1 MNDLLK
7 QQQMAFDLEKERLD
21 LEKERAILQSDIAK
35 QRAEAERDLLKA
47 QLDQRLLASVHPSKI
62 KRQHDILTKIFSI
75 LELKPFENTKKA
87 DTNAGYIA
95 ELVGYHALKRASS
108 EISRGLSGT
117 VGLGNDVRILIVDQ
131 LAYAQGDLP
140 LIEVTSQFSVFE
152 VRCRKQVATNKELS
166 EMALPK
172 EESEDEQKPTL
183 IKTGTTRLS
192 LLKTGSGFFPTGSIT
207 SADMI
212 NSTGLADNA
221 AGNDNDFIA
230 PSPDDREYSLKT
242 NSLIAA
248 VAGSL
253 RSEKRKV
260 YIYNF
265 YSMDTVGPQ
274 SKLMNMY
281 AALIDCSGR
290 LIQSRN
296 RLLYFVSKNTKR
308 HTELSQQTKK
318 IETQTP
324 FTSETEQDAESVNRG
339 IGEVAGW
346 HDRAQSA
353 ILASE
358 AIHTEI
364 GTFIKTITSEDNTG
378 SGSTLA
384 KAVFR
389 EKVRELGI
397 THLLYLNVVS
407 SGGEAV
413 TQKLLWGSGNTSC
426 FGGAVVSYVLS
437 RIEGDVL
444 ASDTLPLL
452 YTIEFDPSGQR
463 NSPLRQI
470 RFDKPEAKK

>member
-1 MNDLLK
+1 MD
-7 QQQMAFDLEKERLD
+7 E
-21 LEKERAILQSDIAK
+21 S
-35 QRAEAERDLLKA
+35 
-47 QLDQRLLASVHPSKI
+47 LLASDHPPKI
-62 KRQHDILTKIFSI
+62 KRQHELLAKIISI
-75 LELKPFENTKKA
+75 LELKPFENLKKA
-87 DTNAGYIA
+87 DTNAGYMA

-108 EISRGLSGT
+108 EISRGLSGI
-117 VGLGNDVRILIVDQ
+117 VGLGNDVRIMIVDQ
-131 LAYAQGDLP
+131 LEYAPGDLP
-140 LIEVTSQFSVFE
+140 LIEVTSHFSVFE
-152 VRCRKQVATNKELS
+152 IRCRKQVATNKELS
-166 EMALPK
+166 ETALPK
-172 EESEDEQKPTL
+172 EESEDEQKPNL
-183 IKTGTTRLS
+183 IKTGPTRLS
-192 LLKTGSGFFPTGSIT
+192 LLKTGSGFFQTGAIN
-207 SADMI
+207 SADLI
-212 NSTGLADNA
+212 NSTGLANNAIGADNE
-221 AGNDNDFIA
+221 FLA
-230 PSPDDREYSLKT
+230 PSLKDQEYSIKT

-290 LIQSRN
+290 LIQSQN
-296 RLLYFVSKNTKR
+296 RLLYFVSKNTRR
-308 HTELSQQTKK
+308 HTELSLQLKK
-318 IETQTP
+318 IKTQMPCTP
-324 FTSETEQDAESVNRG
+324 ESEQEAENMGRE
-339 IGEVAGW
+339 IGQVAEW
-346 HDRAQSA
+346 LDRAHSA

-364 GTFIKTITSEDNTG
+364 GTFIKTITSEDHTG

-407 SGGEAV
+407 NGGEAV
-413 TQKLLWGSGNTSC
+413 TQKLFWGSGNTSC

-437 RIEGDVL
+437 RVEGDVL

-463 NSPLRQI
+463 NSPLRQV
-470 RFDKPEAKK
+470 RFDKPEPKK

>member
-1 MNDLLK
+1 
-7 QQQMAFDLEKERLD
+7 MAFDLEKERLD

-47 QLDQRLLASVHPSKI
+47 QLDQRLPASVHSSKM
-62 KRQHDILTKIFSI
+62 KKQHELLTKIFSI
-75 LELKPFENTKKA
+75 PELKPFENTKKA
-87 DTNAGYIA
+87 ERNAGYMA

-108 EISRGLSGT
+108 EISRGLSGI
-117 VGLGNDVRILIVDQ
+117 VGLGNDVRIMIIDQ
-131 LAYAQGDLP
+131 LEYAQGDLP
-140 LIEVTSQFSVFE
+140 LIEVTSHFSVFE
-152 VRCRKQVATNKELS
+152 IRCRKQVTTNKELS

-183 IKTGTTRLS
+183 IKTGPTRLS

-207 SADMI
+207 SADMF
-212 NSTGLADNA
+212 NSTGLANNA
-221 AGNDNDFIA
+221 VGANNEFMA
-230 PSPDDREYSLKT
+230 LSPRDQEYSLKT

-296 RLLYFVSKNTKR
+296 RLLYFVSKNTKQ
-308 HTELSQQTKK
+308 HTELIQQLKK

-324 FTSETEQDAESVNRG
+324 CAPETEQELENVSRE
-339 IGEVAGW
+339 IGQVAGW
-346 HDRAQSA
+346 LDRAHSA

-378 SGSTLA
+378 RGSTLA

-413 TQKLLWGSGNTSC
+413 TQKLLWGSGNISC

-437 RIEGDVL
+437 RVEGDVL

-463 NSPLRQI
+463 NSPLRQV
-470 RFDKPEAKK
+470 RFDKPEPKK

>member
-1 MNDLLK
+1 
-7 QQQMAFDLEKERLD
+7 MAFDLEKERLD

-47 QLDQRLLASVHPSKI
+47 QLDQRLPASVYPSKI
-62 KRQHDILTKIFSI
+62 KRQYDLLTKIFSI
-75 LELKPFENTKKA
+75 LELKPLENTKKT
-87 DTNAGYIA
+87 DTNAGYTA
-95 ELVGYHALKRASS
+95 DLVGYHALKRASS
-108 EISRGLSGT
+108 EITRGLSGI
-117 VGLGNDVRILIVDQ
+117 VGPGNDVRILIVNQ
-131 LAYAQGDLP
+131 LEFAQGDLP
-140 LIEVTSQFSVFE
+140 LIEVTSLFSVFE
-152 VRCRKQVATNKELS
+152 IRCRKQVTANKELS
-166 EMALPK
+166 EMVLPK
-172 EESEDEQKPTL
+172 EESEEELKPIL
-183 IKTGTTRLS
+183 IKTGPTRLS
-192 LLKTGSGFFPTGSIT
+192 FLKTGSGFFPTSSTT
-207 SADMI
+207 SDDMI
-212 NSTGLADNA
+212 NSTGLVNNNA
-221 AGNDNDFIA
+221 VGTDSEFSA
-230 PSPDDREYSLKT
+230 PSPMDQEYSLKT

-296 RLLYFVSKNTKR
+296 RLLYFVTKNTKR
-308 HTELSQQTKK
+308 HTELSRKLKKVETK
-318 IETQTP
+318 TP
-324 FTSETEQDAESVNRG
+324 CTPETEQEAENVSRE
-339 IGEVAGW
+339 IGQVAEW
-346 HDRAQSA
+346 LDRAHSA

-364 GTFIKTITSEDNTG
+364 GTFIKTITSENNTG
-378 SGSTLA
+378 CSSTLA

-407 SGGEAV
+407 NGGEAV
-413 TQKLLWGSGNTSC
+413 TQKLLWGTGNTSC

-437 RIEGDVL
+437 RVEGDVL
-444 ASDTLPLL
+444 VSDTLPLL

-463 NSPLRQI
+463 NSPLRQV
-470 RFDKPEAKK
+470 RFDKPEPKK

>member
-1 MNDLLK
+1 
-7 QQQMAFDLEKERLD
+7 MAFDLEKERLD
-21 LEKERAILQSDIAK
+21 LEKERAILQSDLAK

-47 QLDQRLLASVHPSKI
+47 QLDERLLASVHPSKI
-62 KRQHDILTKIFSI
+62 KRQHELLAKIISI

-87 DTNAGYIA
+87 ETNARYMA

-108 EISRGLSGT
+108 EISRGLSGI

-131 LAYAQGDLP
+131 LGYAQGDLP
-140 LIEVTSQFSVFE
+140 LIDVTSHFSVFE
-152 VRCRKQVATNKELS
+152 IRCRKQVATNKELS

-172 EESEDEQKPTL
+172 EESEDEQQPSL
-183 IKTGTTRLS
+183 IKTGPTRLS
-192 LLKTGSGFFPTGSIT
+192 LLKAGSGFFPTGSIT

-212 NSTGLADNA
+212 NSTELANNAIGTDNEL
-221 AGNDNDFIA
+221 IA
-230 PSPDDREYSLKT
+230 PSLKDQEYSLKT

-265 YSMDTVGPQ
+265 YSMDTIGPQ

-308 HTELSQQTKK
+308 LTELSQQLKK

-324 FTSETEQDAESVNRG
+324 CTPETEQEAENLNKE
-339 IGEVAGW
+339 IGQLAGW
-346 HDRAQSA
+346 LDRAHSA
-353 ILASE
+353 TLASE

-378 SGSTLA
+378 CGSTLA

-413 TQKLLWGSGNTSC
+413 TQKLLWGAGNTSC
-426 FGGAVVSYVLS
+426 FGGAVVSYILS
-437 RIEGDVL
+437 RVEGDVL

-452 YTIEFDPSGQR
+452 YIIEFDPSGQR
-463 NSPLRQI
+463 NSPLRQV
-470 RFDKPEAKK
+470 RFDKPEPKK